1 MALAEQFQ
9 EILDSLP
16 DDWTDLTLDMRLPDE
31 ERYVDAAVILTQ
43 INAQPYS
50 KADWHWR
57 INVAHNFGHAAAAET
72 VKGTLALLD
81 QEGIAAELV
90 LRDFR
95 EGRAEVNADV
105 GAPRVRSPPVPSQP
119 QALAAP
125 VEPNAPPVGDP
136 PRVRDRPALDP
147 GAERRRRNP
156 VERARHLRP
165 LDVSASRPGRRPA
178 RRSARAASGSTG
190 RPDS

>member
-1 MALAEQFQ
+1 MGLADQFQ

-31 ERYVDAAVILTQ
+31 ERYIDAATILTQ

-57 INVAHNFGHAAAAET
+57 VNVANKFGHAAAAPT

-81 QEGIAAELV
+81 QEGVEAEMV

-95 EGRAEVNADV
+95 EGRAEIREMW
-105 GAPRVRSPPVPSQP
+105 GRPESVRRQF
-119 QALAAP
+119 
-125 VEPNAPPVGDP
+125 
-136 PRVRDRPALDP
+136 R
-147 GAERRRRNP
+147 
-156 VERARHLRP
+156 
-165 LDVSASRPGRRPA
+165 ASRRL
-178 RRSARAASGSTG
+178 
-190 RPDS
+190 